1 MKKINILSFASLPL
15 AMALLAGCG
24 HTHTF
29 SEEWNHDAN
38 KHWHDATCEHKDQVS
53 EEGEHVFGD
62 DNICDVCGYDKG
74 GEPGPGPGP
83 TPVSG
88 EVTSDEWDAAFGRSK
103 PFYIAD
109 NYKLVAT
116 MSSEGQSSTAELI
129 ADGYKL
135 QSNEL
140 EDGEVFTLYNE
151 IVEGQK
157 YVYNYN
163 SETKKWTR
171 VTTSHTMADEMASSF
186 LPFGQNYSKF
196 TYDDTTKS
204 YKCASISFE
213 GQALTNL
220 IIKFENKQIKE
231 LAFDTTQEGHVMHM
245 AFALTYGGQT
255 VTLPE
260 IEQPEPGAA
269 VYGYNLNGSGYVA
282 MIHEDKNNQW
292 LALDISVSKDDTI
305 TFANISGSLQE
316 PAVLKTLYCD
326 GETQGFAISEGV
338 LTAGEDGTYSFI
350 ISPEE
355 TKDRITIEKQ
365 ESPTPETNCRL
376 MGLDGDWDFGLSMQ
390 PTTEGSTEFVANNLD
405 IKPGDKLKIKFGDDW
420 ISTYKN
426 GGAANAIDER
436 LAEIDG
442 DQNISFNYGGVY
454 TIYFESNVEG
464 LFGIFVK
471 RVSVTCPYVG
481 SAELTDPYIIR
492 QDARFFFHRVDVANN
507 FIEYYLSDCPAFSGM
522 AYTIKNDETPVDFT
536 FEDTAGEGPNFDKA
550 GSTLTYRGSAKS
562 LDFYVKEDLT
572 EHTLTVYVEEHLTM
586 TYNLTIN
593 CESEQ
598 STWAFGDDVDLFVL
612 TISSSDQLTW
622 IKVSPSDG
630 SIKVSV
636 PEDTVRFLV
645 VRCVKGTETPDWDI
659 TSGDEVGRIY
669 NQTTPDTTLVKGPG
683 VYTVHFVDY
692 PIHA

>member
-1 MKKINILSFASLPL
+1 MKKIKILSFASLPL

-53 EEGEHVFGD
+53 EEGEHVFGN

-74 GEPGPGPGP
+74 GEPGPGP

-140 EDGEVFTLYNE
+140 EDGKVFTLYNE

-157 YVYNYN
+157 YVYNYD

-171 VTTSHTMADEMASSF
+171 VTTQHTMADDMVSSF

-220 IIKFENKQIKE
+220 TIKFENKQIKE
-231 LAFDTTQEGHVMHM
+231 LAFDTTQEGHLMHM
-245 AFALTYGGQT
+245 TFALTYGGQT

-365 ESPTPETNCRL
+365 ESPAPETNCRL
-376 MGLDGDWDFGLSMQ
+376 MGLNGDWEFGLSMQ

-420 ISTYKN
+420 INKYKN
-426 GGAANAIDER
+426 GGVANAIDER

-464 LFGIFVK
+464 SFGIFVQ

-492 QDARFFFHRVDVANN
+492 QDARFFFHKVDVANN
-507 FIEYYLSDCPAFSGM
+507 FIEYYLSNCPAFSGM
-522 AYTIKNDETPVDFT
+522 AYTIKNDDTPVDFT
-536 FEDTAGEGPNFDKA
+536 FEDTAGEGPNFDKV

-562 LDFYVKEDLT
+562 LTFYVKEDLT
-572 EHTLTVYVEEHLTM
+572 EHTLTVYVEAYVDPAMYNTLYLNPGDWANDGATFFAYFFDSTGTNTAIWVALT
-586 TYNLTIN
+586 
-593 CESEQ
+593 SEDSLYKVDKVEGYDKVIFVRCDPTKDPLVDGWDAKWNQ
-598 STWAFGDDVDLFVL
+598 TDDLDV
-612 TISSSDQLTW
+612 
-622 IKVSPSDG
+622 PSDANVKCTITG
-630 SIKVSV
+630 WGEPGGNSTVSW
-636 PEDTVRFLV
+636 
-645 VRCVKGTETPDWDI
+645 GT
-659 TSGDEVGRIY
+659 
-669 NQTTPDTTLVKGPG
+669 K
-683 VYTVHFVDY
+683 
-692 PIHA
+692 